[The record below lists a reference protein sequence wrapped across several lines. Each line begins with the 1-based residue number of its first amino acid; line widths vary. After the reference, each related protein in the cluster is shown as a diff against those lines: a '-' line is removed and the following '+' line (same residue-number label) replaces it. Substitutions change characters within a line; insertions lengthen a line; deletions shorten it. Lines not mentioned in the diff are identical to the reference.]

1 MKVVW
6 TDSAR
11 RNLGEIVAYIALD
24 NPGAAL
30 RIDDLVVQAA
40 ARLGDFPALG
50 KPGAI
55 SGTRELLPHP
65 SYRMVYAI
73 SPDAVT
79 ILALVHTAR
88 QWPPLEDENS

>member
-6 TDSAR
+6 TDWAR

-24 NPGAAL
+24 NPAAAL
-30 RIDDLVVQAA
+30 RIDDLMVQAA

-65 SYRMVYAI
+65 NYRMVYTVAE
-73 SPDAVT
+73 DAVT

-88 QWPPLEDENS
+88 QWPPHEDGTT